1 MNKLVINDSSMTL
14 MLPQEDSYEARYRS
28 LPAFKGED
36 EWLHISWLLDLNV
49 WEEGEEG
56 EEITKAA
63 LYLVHDGSTQTEHGM
78 PVQVIDNRTKQE
90 KIGDFGHYP
99 SKLKRYRE
107 LISKLPAEPILDRV
121 LPLFLNDDELTDFID
136 ELKELK
142 DKIDAAEQLK
152 PLAECRAVV
161 VEHDIVSLH
170 DVDVTFPV
178 KIIPARDFK
187 ADFNR
192 FAGETLIFDDGMR
205 ECGTLVSYKQTF
217 LRTHKTD
224 EQLIR
229 EYSHR

>member
-90 KIGDFGHYP
+90 KIGEFGHYP
-99 SKLKRYRE
+99 SKLKRYHQ
-107 LISKLPAEPILDRV
+107 LISKLPAEPILDWA
-121 LPLFLNDDELTDFID
+121 LPLFLDDEQLTDFID
-136 ELKELK
+136 ELEELK
-142 DKIDAAEQLK
+142 EKIDGEEQLK
-152 PLAECRAVV
+152 SLAPCRAVV
-161 VEHDIVSLH
+161 VEHDIVSLD
-170 DVDVTFPV
+170 DVDIRFPV
-178 KIIPARDFK
+178 KIIPASDFK

-192 FAGETLIFDDGMR
+192 FAGQTLIFDDGMR

-224 EQLIR
+224 RELIY
-229 EYSHR
+229 EYRHR

>member
-1 MNKLVINDSSMTL
+1 MNKLVINDSFMTL

-90 KIGDFGHYP
+90 KIGEFGHYP
-99 SKLKRYRE
+99 SKLKRYHQ
-107 LISKLPAEPILDRV
+107 LISKLPAEPILDWA
-121 LPLFLNDDELTDFID
+121 LPLFLDDEQLTDFID
-136 ELKELK
+136 ELEELK
-142 DKIDAAEQLK
+142 EKIDGEEQLK
-152 PLAECRAVV
+152 SLAPCRAVV
-161 VEHDIVSLH
+161 VEHDIVSLD
-170 DVDVTFPV
+170 DVDIRFPV
-178 KIIPARDFK
+178 KIIPASDFK

-192 FAGETLIFDDGMR
+192 FAGQTLIFDDGMR

-224 EQLIR
+224 RELIY
-229 EYSHR
+229 EYRHR

>member
-1 MNKLVINDSSMTL
+1 

-90 KIGDFGHYP
+90 KIGEFGHYP
-99 SKLKRYRE
+99 SKLKRYHQ
-107 LISKLPAEPILDRV
+107 LISKLPAEPILDWA
-121 LPLFLNDDELTDFID
+121 LPLFLDDEQLTDFID
-136 ELKELK
+136 ELEELK
-142 DKIDAAEQLK
+142 EKIDGEEQLK
-152 PLAECRAVV
+152 SLAPCRAVV
-161 VEHDIVSLH
+161 VEHDIVSLD
-170 DVDVTFPV
+170 DVDIRFPV
-178 KIIPARDFK
+178 KIIPASDFK

-192 FAGETLIFDDGMR
+192 FAGQTLIFDDGMR

-224 EQLIR
+224 RELIY
-229 EYSHR
+229 EYRHR